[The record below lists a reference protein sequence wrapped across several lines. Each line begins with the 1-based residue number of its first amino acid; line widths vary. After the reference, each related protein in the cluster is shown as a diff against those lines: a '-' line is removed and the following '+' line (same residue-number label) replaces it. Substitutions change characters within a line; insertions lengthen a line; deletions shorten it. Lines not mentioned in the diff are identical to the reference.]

1 MKISCNKNEGRTIQS
16 WFQFPRAVGNAA
28 FNLSKV
34 AESLRKRFNARV
46 DTDTQDKDY
55 IVAVVGTELYA
66 EDIRWC
72 LDNLPPFSHCSF
84 NGPAYV

>member
-16 WFQFPRAVGNAA
+16 WFQFPRGVVTS
-28 FNLSKV
+28 FDLPKV
-34 AESLRKRFNARV
+34 TESLRKRFNARV

-66 EDIRWC
+66 GDIRWC